1 MDQHTL
7 ELLDFAAIL
16 EQLKEHCF
24 SAQGRARLEG
34 EPIETAPEP
43 VRARLELAVSF
54 RRLLE
59 SGKELP
65 GGDFPE
71 LGQLVS
77 RASKPGALFEPEQLA
92 ALGRFVL
99 SAFRLKRYVASGGEA
114 GLAAIGERIPDLRG
128 LAREIFGLID
138 RQGALRENHV
148 PELKAIRERIRGLQ
162 KDAQRLAQAYLSEN
176 EYRGFWQSELPSQKN
191 GRLVLQLKSNCRGRI
206 QGIVHDVSATGAT
219 LFLEPLDIVEKN
231 NEITEQESRYQR
243 EVHRLLRELGAKI
256 TARAPELAALTDG
269 VAELDAL
276 FARARYAILHRCAPA
291 QALQHGLKLIEAR
304 HPLLGNGAVPISLEL
319 DTQTRVLVI
328 TGPNT
333 GGKTVTLKTVGLL
346 AVMNQFGMEIPAQEG
361 SGLAVFD
368 DILADIGDEQ
378 SIEQSLSTFS
388 AHIQNAARILQ
399 GSGPRSLV
407 LFDELG
413 AGTDPE
419 EGVAIAMSILDHF
432 IAQGCVCLATTH
444 HGILKNYGYTRQGVE
459 NASMDFDD
467 RTLLPTF
474 RIRMGIPGESHAL
487 EIARRNGVPADLI
500 ERAEAYLHDE
510 RGEIAELVNRL
521 SEKQRELF
529 AAEKAQRDRERELR
543 EKTRRTDLLELR
555 LRQKELELR
564 EQGIGELNRFL
575 RESRREY
582 ERIMHRLRQEGEAE
596 ARREALDFFRSMEAL
611 ARSKEEDLAR
621 RQAEADRG
629 EEGELDVGMEVV
641 IRSSGKRGRILRQDR
656 KSRWVVATGNVRAS
670 FSSSQLRAAPQASS
684 GALEEPEVSEQ
695 LLSKGPVFQ
704 LDVRGLR
711 LEEALRRLEQQLDR
725 ALASGLAEFSVIHGL
740 GQGILQRGIHR
751 FLKENRNVKDYYFS
765 TPQEGGFGKTIVKL
779 Q

>member
-1 MDQHTL
+1 
-7 ELLDFAAIL
+7 
-16 EQLKEHCF
+16 
-24 SAQGRARLEG
+24 
-34 EPIETAPEP
+34 
-43 VRARLELAVSF
+43 
-54 RRLLE
+54 
-59 SGKELP
+59 
-65 GGDFPE
+65 
-71 LGQLVS
+71 
-77 RASKPGALFEPEQLA
+77 
-92 ALGRFVL
+92 
-99 SAFRLKRYVASGGEA
+99 
-114 GLAAIGERIPDLRG
+114 
-128 LAREIFGLID
+128 
-138 RQGALRENHV
+138 
-148 PELKAIRERIRGLQ
+148 
-162 KDAQRLAQAYLSEN
+162 
-176 EYRGFWQSELPSQKN
+176 
-191 GRLVLQLKSNCRGRI
+191 
-206 QGIVHDVSATGAT
+206 
-219 LFLEPLDIVEKN
+219 
-231 NEITEQESRYQR
+231 
-243 EVHRLLRELGAKI
+243 
-256 TARAPELAALTDG
+256 
-269 VAELDAL
+269 
-276 FARARYAILHRCAPA
+276 
-291 QALQHGLKLIEAR
+291 
-304 HPLLGNGAVPISLEL
+304 
-319 DTQTRVLVI
+319 
-328 TGPNT
+328 
-333 GGKTVTLKTVGLL
+333 
-346 AVMNQFGMEIPAQEG
+346 
-361 SGLAVFD
+361 
-368 DILADIGDEQ
+368 
-378 SIEQSLSTFS
+378 
-388 AHIQNAARILQ
+388 
-399 GSGPRSLV
+399 
-407 LFDELG
+407 
-413 AGTDPE
+413 
-419 EGVAIAMSILDHF
+419 
-432 IAQGCVCLATTH
+432 
-444 HGILKNYGYTRQGVE
+444 
-459 NASMDFDD
+459 
-467 RTLLPTF
+467 
-474 RIRMGIPGESHAL
+474 MGIPGESHAL